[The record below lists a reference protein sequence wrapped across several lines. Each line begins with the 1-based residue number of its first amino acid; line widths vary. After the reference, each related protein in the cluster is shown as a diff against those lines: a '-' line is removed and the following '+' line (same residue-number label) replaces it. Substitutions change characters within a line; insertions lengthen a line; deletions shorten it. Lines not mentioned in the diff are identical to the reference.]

1 MPLLINSNPRLI
13 RDAKK
18 TMNTIATPISE
29 VIRRKGAPTFL
40 ALKMTCSVLIGANL
54 QKISAA
60 IDLS

>member
-29 VIRRKGAPTFL
+29 VIRRRGAQTSL
-40 ALKMTCSVLIGANL
+40 ALKMTCSVLIGANQ
-54 QKISAA
+54 QKIAAA